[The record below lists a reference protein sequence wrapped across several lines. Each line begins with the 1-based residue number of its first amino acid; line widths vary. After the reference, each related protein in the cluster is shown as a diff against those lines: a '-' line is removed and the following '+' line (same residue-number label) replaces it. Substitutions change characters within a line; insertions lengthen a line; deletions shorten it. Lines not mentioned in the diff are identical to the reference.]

1 MPLFVRDPGVEDVGF
16 ATPNRTAFL
25 HDALADL
32 RASLRD
38 LGGDLVIRH
47 GDPAHE
53 AVALAHRSGADRIYV
68 AADVTAF
75 ARRREERLHRTA
87 GAHAIEVTATPGVTV
102 VPPGRLTASGGGPYR
117 VFTPFWRAWA
127 AVRWRAVAASPTR
140 LSLPAD
146 VDPGELPPAD
156 RTDCSPRLPAGGETT
171 GRQMLA
177 PGRATASP
185 TTRRTTTTSR
195 PTAPR
200 GSAPTSTSAAC
211 LRSRLPT
218 RLAHRP
224 GGEAFVRQLAWRDF
238 HHETIAHFPALPH
251 GDLRPAAAIGSTPPT
266 SSKRG
271 RRAGPASRWSTLA
284 CTNSSR
290 RAGCTTGPGSSPPS
304 YLTKTLGINWRN
316 GARHFQRWLVDGDI
330 ANNFANWQWVA
341 GTGTDTRPYASSTP
355 PGRPPATTPR
365 ATTWP
370 ATCGSARR
378 RHEARGHARA
388 ARCSVAR
395 SAGAGDGAA
404 AEHRVGLA
412 APAVV
417 RGG

>member
-1 MPLFVRDPGVEDVGF
+1 MTGRAAVVLLTRDLRVHDHPALAEACGSAERVVPLFVRDPGVEDVGF

-53 AVALAHRSGADRIYV
+53 AVALARRSGADRIYV

-156 RTDCSPRLPAGGETT
+156 RTDCSPRLPTGGETT
-171 GRQMLA
+171 GRQVLRAWARHRLSDYEENHDDLA
-177 PGRATASP
+177 ADR
-185 TTRRTTTTSR
+185 TSR
-195 PTAPR
+195 ISPYLHF
-200 GSAPTSTSAAC
+200 GC
-211 LRSRLPT
+211 LSPLEVAT

-238 HHETIAHFPALPH
+238 HHETIAHFPALPTR
-251 GDLRPAAAIGSTPPT
+251 DLRP
-266 SSKRG
+266 RG
-271 RRAGPASRWSTLA
+271 RHWVDAPDLLEAWQEGRTGVPLVDAGMHQLLEEGWMHNRARLVTA
-284 CTNSSR
+284 
-290 RAGCTTGPGSSPPS
+290 S
-304 YLTKTLGINWRN
+304 YLTKTLGIDWRH
-316 GARHFQRWLVDGDI
+316 GARHFLRWLVDGDI

-341 GTGTDTRPYASSTP
+341 GTGTDTRPY
-355 PGRPPATTPR
+355 RVLNPAR
-365 ATTWP
+365 Q
-370 ATCGSARR
+370 
-378 RHEARGHARA
+378 A
-388 ARCSVAR
+388 ARHDPEGHYVAR
-395 SAGAGDGAA
+395 YLRQRPEEA
-404 AEHRVGLA
+404 
-412 APAVV
+412 
-417 RGG
+417 